1 MTNLENIKKTLC
13 ETINAMDEEALFEFV
28 SEYDE
33 GGYFPMA
40 ALFPCK
46 KCRTL
51 FGDCEA
57 YKSQQETDYVTCQNR
72 FKKYCSSI
80 ADQ

>member
-13 ETINAMDEEALFEFV
+13 ETINAMDEETLFEFV